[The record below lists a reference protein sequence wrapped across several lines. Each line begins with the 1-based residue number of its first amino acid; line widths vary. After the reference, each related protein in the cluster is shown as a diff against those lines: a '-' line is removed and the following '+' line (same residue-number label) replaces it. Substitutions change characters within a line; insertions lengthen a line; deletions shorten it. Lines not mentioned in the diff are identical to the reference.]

1 MLTGGGGTDQA
12 LWNVSSSQLL
22 SESVSIANAR
32 NVEPSSISAYLP
44 NSPHQMNGRMA
55 AEGQCTTETYV
66 NRVALETSPPTAP
79 HAAQPKLAA
88 MLVRQLAAHPTHIL
102 STKMHV
108 GQALLVLQDPAYRPG
123 SVRNTLQQH
132 RLTTPRTPR
141 PPDLARA
148 GGALGSRAGARS
160 GQLLRVA
167 GRVQSRSAR
176 ATALQAQPPLRH
188 LPRYPIPVP
197 VHDAV
202 ASGDWASTSK
212 WLRDREATIALGHPP
227 LLTTPGDIHVQHP
240 HLVGNDLRGDHYDP
254 GTICPDGNTA
264 LHVVWGARGAVEL
277 PPPDVYHHL
286 LRACPAAVA
295 HRNKLGEL
303 PLHIACRREEPPH
316 TPLAPFMNYFELL
329 LQGPRGARGL
339 DVKDLRGRLPL
350 HVLMQR
356 TDEEQFLDTLADAMH
371 GQLGAAMSLQ
381 LTSAKSSDSAF
392 AHAAWVSA
400 ARQNELRDPLAL
412 EAGAVPA
419 PAATVTM
426 AVLHLILSL
435 APAGV
440 AATDAQQQLPLH
452 IALKSRQPLQVLRAV
467 LNAHPAAATHPDED
481 GDIPLHI
488 VLKQK
493 PFRKDVFTMV
503 LGCDG
508 RAVQIKDA
516 EGDCALHIAA
526 SRGLP
531 VEAVKAIHA
540 AFPAAIELP
549 NRKTG
554 SLPLHLAVSSSA
566 LPEVYLRE
574 VVEFLIEAYP
584 QAASVADKFGGKLP
598 LHHAVQSR
606 APRTIVLKVFTA
618 NEDACRA
625 RDARRFFPYQYCDFE
640 KVEKLQQIAD
650 KVAVRSASSDAEAL
664 KAFKKIDK
672 NGSGDLDMA
681 EIEQLS
687 RYFGRPLSP
696 KELDEA
702 FEEMDTDRSGTV
714 DFGEFIVWWR
724 NQNKTGRSSSQSQ
737 PSAASTA
744 RSGPVQM
751 REQVDDAWHEEMFA
765 LLSAMVLGE
774 RLLLCGRPP
783 REMLAL
789 YERALHIYTC
799 CYIELFGSYR
809 RPAQLFARL
818 TTARALCEVH
828 DKLADLMF
836 PVEVR
841 AAFNPNEQNWQQAV
855 SQKVSRYGRRATG
868 DDEEDSSL
876 ARPAKTVGARA
887 LEKLRRQVYRRRDVL
902 DFKIA
907 DGVVER
913 NLIGIIENC
922 DRAFELCEN
931 GFDQP
936 IPQNKLRQIQQ
947 DALVALSDWMEPA
960 AADYGHRV
968 VHKRRDL
975 QHVLATEGGLDSCGA
990 KQWDPCRQKAVIALI
1005 EEAERCLVASDPVQA
1020 EALFRQAQERDGKQT
1035 RHYPWDK
1042 AVDKRLTVGL
1052 AKASRLAKAHTQAQ
1066 AEEQGA
1072 EMQEEA
1078 LSLVALA
1085 PNADK
1090 AMA

>member
-1 MLTGGGGTDQA
+1 MAGRVEPAPVELQHKI
-12 LWNVSSSQLL
+12 SQL
-22 SESVSIANAR
+22 R
-32 NVEPSSISAYLP
+32 
-44 NSPHQMNGRMA
+44 
-55 AEGQCTTETYV
+55 
-66 NRVALETSPPTAP
+66 
-79 HAAQPKLAA
+79 KLASSTRSSPRLPA
-88 MLVRQLAAHPTHIL
+88 LRAGWDNAEIEAAL
-102 STKMHV
+102 QQTKNHV
-108 GQALLVLQDPAYRPG
+108 GQALLVLQDPGYRPG
-123 SVRNTLQQH
+123 SVRASLEQR
-132 RLTTPRTPR
+132 RLTTPRIPR
-141 PPDLARA
+141 PPEFARA
-148 GGALGSRAGARS
+148 GGALGSREGVRS

-176 ATALQAQPPLRH
+176 AAALQAQPPLRH

-240 HLVGNDLRGDHYDP
+240 HLVGKDLRGDHYDP
-254 GTICPDGNTA
+254 GTICPEGNTA
-264 LHVVWGARGAVEL
+264 LHVAWGARGAVEL
-277 PPPDVYHHL
+277 PPPDVYHHM

-316 TPLAPFMNYFELL
+316 TPLAPFMDYFELL
-329 LQGPRGARGL
+329 LKGPRGARGL
-339 DVKDLRGRLPL
+339 HVKDLRGRLPL

-356 TDEEQFLDTLADAMH
+356 SDEEPFLGTLAEAMH
-371 GQLGAAMSLQ
+371 GQLGEAMSLE
-381 LTSAKSSDSAF
+381 LTSAKSKDGAF
-392 AHAAWVSA
+392 AHAAWVKA
-400 ARQNELRDPLAL
+400 TRQNELRDPLAV

-426 AVLHLILSL
+426 AVLQRILSL
-435 APAGV
+435 APAG
-440 AATDAQQQLPLH
+440 AAAADAQQQLALH
-452 IALKSRQPLQVLRAV
+452 VALKSRQSLGVLRAV
-467 LNAHPAAATHPDED
+467 LDAHPAAATHPDED

-488 VLKQK
+488 VLKQQ
-493 PFRKDVFTMV
+493 PFRKDVLAML

-508 RAVQIKDA
+508 GTVQLKDA

-549 NRKTG
+549 NDKTG
-554 SLPLHLAVSSSA
+554 SLPLHLAVSSSP
-566 LPEVYLRE
+566 LPELYLRE
-574 VVEFLIEAYP
+574 VVEFLIGEYP
-584 QAASVADKFGGKLP
+584 QAATVPDRFSGKLP

-618 NEDACRA
+618 HEGACRV
-625 RDARRFFPYQYCDFE
+625 RDHRRFFPYQYCDFE
-640 KVEKLQQIAD
+640 QVEKLQQIAD

-664 KAFKKIDK
+664 KAFKKIDHD
-672 NGSGDLDMA
+672 GSGDLDMA
-681 EIEQLS
+681 EVEQLS
-687 RYFGRPLSP
+687 RYFGRPLSA

-702 FEEMDTDRSGTV
+702 FEQMDTDRSGTV
-714 DFGEFIVWWR
+714 DFGEFIAWWR
-724 NQNKTGRSSSQSQ
+724 KQNKTGRSASQSQ
-737 PSAASTA
+737 PAAIGTA
-744 RSGPVQM
+744 LAGTAGSDPVQM

-765 LLSAMVLGE
+765 LLSATVLGE

-783 REMLAL
+783 RDMLAL
-789 YERALHIYTC
+789 YERALHIYTS
-799 CYIELFGSYR
+799 CYIELFGSYK

-841 AAFNPNEQNWQQAV
+841 AAFKPNEQDG
-855 SQKVSRYGRRATG
+855 QKVSHIAVRVGRRATG
-868 DDEEDSSL
+868 DDDEDSSL
-876 ARPAKTVGARA
+876 ARPPKTAGASA
-887 LEKLRRQVYRRRDVL
+887 LEKLRRQVNRWRDVL

-936 IPQNKLRQIQQ
+936 IPQNKLRKIQQ
-947 DALVALSDWMEPA
+947 DALVALTDWMEPA
-960 AADYGHRV
+960 VNEYGHRV
-968 VHKRRDL
+968 VHKRQDL
-975 QHVLATEGGLDSCGA
+975 QRVLTTEGGLDSCGA
-990 KQWDPCRQKAVIALI
+990 KQWDADRQNAVVALI
-1005 EEAERCLVASDPVQA
+1005 EEAERCLVRSEPAQA
-1020 EALFRQAQERDGKQT
+1020 EALFRQAQERDGKET
-1035 RHYPWDK
+1035 RLYPWDK
-1042 AVDKRLTVGL
+1042 AVEKRLTVGL
-1052 AKASRLAKAHTQAQ
+1052 AKASRLAKAH
-1066 AEEQGA
+1066 
-1072 EMQEEA
+1072 
-1078 LSLVALA
+1078 ALA
-1085 PNADK
+1085 
-1090 AMA
+1090 